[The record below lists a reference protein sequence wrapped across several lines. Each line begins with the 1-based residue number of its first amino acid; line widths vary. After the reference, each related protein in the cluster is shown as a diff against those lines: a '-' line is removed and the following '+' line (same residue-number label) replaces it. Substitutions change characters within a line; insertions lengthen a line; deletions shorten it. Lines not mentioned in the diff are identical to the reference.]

1 MRGAALVL
9 AAGSGRR
16 MGQPKAALPLGRQTF
31 LETILSR
38 LPSDLWVGV
47 VVGPPQESLPGPEGR
62 GAHRILNPRPEE
74 GQLSSLR
81 QGLLAGAAKFAF
93 TLVALVDLPAVSA
106 TTYERLVSAAESGGG
121 DLWVPSQGGR
131 RGHPVV
137 FGQACYED
145 LMRAPLEEGS
155 RWVVARH
162 RSRRVEVE
170 VDDPEIHRD
179 VDTPADYRKLLEERP
194 GEDAGS

>member
-1 MRGAALVL
+1 
-9 AAGSGRR
+9 
-16 MGQPKAALPLGRQTF
+16 MGHPKAELELDGQTF
-31 LETILSR
+31 LDVILGR
-38 LPSDLWVGV
+38 LPKDLWLGV
-47 VVGPPQESLPGPEGR
+47 VVGPDAAPGP
-62 GAHRILNPRPEE
+62 HRIVNPRPEE

-93 TLVALVDLPAVSA
+93 TLVALVDLPAVAAS
-106 TTYERLVSAAESGGG
+106 TYERLVSAAESGGG

-179 VDTPADYRKLLEERP
+179 VDTPADYRQLLEERSV
-194 GEDAGS
+194 ENAGS

>member
-9 AAGSGRR
+9 AAGRSRR
-16 MGQPKAALPLGRQTF
+16 MGKPKADLPLGDQSF

-38 LPSDLWVGV
+38 LPADLWVS
-47 VVGPPQESLPGPEGR
+47 VVGAGGIPNPHPEK
-62 GAHRILNPRPEE
+62 
-74 GQLSSLR
+74 GQLYSL
-81 QGLLAGAAKFAF
+81 QLGLQAGAAQFPF

-106 TTYERLVSAAESGGG
+106 RTYALLVEAASRGGA
-121 DLWVPSQGGR
+121 DLWVPRYAGR

-145 LMRAPLEEGS
+145 LLRAPLEQGS
-155 RWVVARH
+155 RWVVGRH
-162 RSRRVEVE
+162 RERRVEIE

-179 VDTPADYRKLLEERP
+179 VDTPADYRRLLEEQ
-194 GEDAGS
+194 GHG